1 MIYLAAPLFNDMEKK
16 RNAELDTVLRESGFD
31 TYLPQRDGGVFAD
44 ESAEAERMDQLRA
57 RIFAS
62 DIRAVQSSDIVVFLF
77 DGRVPDEGACF
88 ELGMAYALGKR
99 CIGLKTD
106 ARSFIDGYD
115 NIMLS
120 ESLEAMFFDT
130 ASLLEH
136 LKNTTQNGGV

>member
-1 MIYLAAPLFNDMEKK
+1 MIYLAAPLFNDMEKQ
-16 RNAELDTVLRESGFD
+16 RNEALHTTLRKSGFH
-31 TYLPQRDGGVFAD
+31 TYLPQTDGGVFAD
-44 ESAEAERMDQLRA
+44 ESAGEANPSQLRT
-57 RIFAS
+57 RIFNS
-62 DIRAVQSSDIVVFLF
+62 DIQAVKDCDILLFLF

-120 ESLEAMFFDT
+120 ESLEAMFYDT
-130 ASLLEH
+130 DALINH
-136 LKNTTQNGGV
+136 LKNTSDTSFS